1 MRNHPKK
8 IFDSTSFRTPPKK
21 QLNSTKNGIFGK
33 KKTHFLQNDSRRSHI
48 TLQTIPYS
56 FLLMD
61 IENHPKKCKT
71 PQKTAKIENSG
82 FLPLFSIFL
91 PFEGVGARV
100 KITKTFIWLV
110 VDIKTPPI

>member
-1 MRNHPKK
+1 MNHPN
-8 IFDSTSFRTPPKK
+8 FFLLYVNQNPPKK
-21 QLNSTKNGIFGK
+21 QLNSTKNGFFGK

-48 TLQTIPYS
+48 TLQITPYS

-61 IENHPKKCKT
+61 IENHPKKWKT
-71 PQKTAKIENSG
+71 RPKTAKIQKKR

-100 KITKTFIWLV
+100 KITKIFIWLA
-110 VDIKTPPI
+110 VDIKTPI